1 MMAMRHYWFKGHSG
15 GLSMRTKRVL
25 GLVGACLLLAAMPA
39 LAHHSFKAQYDESQM
54 VTVSGTVTKVSWR
67 NPHVLVFVDVKDD
80 AGKVANWEMELA
92 SPNGLMRQGWKLD
105 SLKQG
110 DQVTVS
116 GFPAKD
122 GSHVANARKVIL
134 SGHGQMFEAA
144 PESASPSK

>member
-1 MMAMRHYWFKGHSG
+1 
-15 GLSMRTKRVL
+15 MRTKRVL
-25 GLVGACLLLAAMPA
+25 WVVVVGLLLAALPA

-54 VTVSGTVTKVSWR
+54 ITVSGTVTKVNWR

-116 GFPAKD
+116 GFRARD
-122 GSHVANARKVIL
+122 GSNAANARKVIL
-134 SGHGQMFEAA
+134 SGHGQLFAA
-144 PESASPSK
+144 ADSTSPNK

>member
-1 MMAMRHYWFKGHSG
+1 
-15 GLSMRTKRVL
+15 MRTKRVL
-25 GLVGACLLLAAMPA
+25 WVAGASLLLAAMPA

-80 AGKVANWEMELA
+80 AGKVANWQMELA

-105 SLKQG
+105 SVKQG

-116 GFPAKD
+116 GFRARD
-122 GSHVANARKVIL
+122 GSNVANARKVIL
-134 SGHGQMFEAA
+134 SGHGQMFAA
-144 PESASPSK
+144 TPEDTGPSK